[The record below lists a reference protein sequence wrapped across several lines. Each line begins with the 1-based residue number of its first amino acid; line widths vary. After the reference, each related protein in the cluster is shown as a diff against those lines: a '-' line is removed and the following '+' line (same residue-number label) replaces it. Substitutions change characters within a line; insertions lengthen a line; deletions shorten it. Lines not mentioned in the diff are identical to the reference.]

1 MLLCN
6 CSLSFMGM
14 LSIIEIYRCNAFMI
28 QTVVYNTAFE
38 YEKLAIWEKKYKG
51 PAISKMLEVDTEIA
65 ISKILEV
72 YKEIDTN

>member
-1 MLLCN
+1 MHLRYGRL
-6 CSLSFMGM
+6 F
-14 LSIIEIYRCNAFMI
+14 YK
-28 QTVVYNTAFE
+28 TAFE
-38 YEKLAIWEKKYKG
+38 HEKLVIWEKKYKG